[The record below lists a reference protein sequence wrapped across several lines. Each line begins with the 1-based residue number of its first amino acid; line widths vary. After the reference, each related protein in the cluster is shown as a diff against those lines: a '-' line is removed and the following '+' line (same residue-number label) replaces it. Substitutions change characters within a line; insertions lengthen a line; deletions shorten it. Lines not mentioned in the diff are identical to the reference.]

1 MKILKNLQAICS
13 SNASNTA
20 GKNSIKE
27 LVDAANNLEILNLS
41 NSFAY
46 ALPACVFLKKNK

>member
-1 MKILKNLQAICS
+1 MKIWKNLQAICS
-13 SNASNTA
+13 SKASNTA

-46 ALPACVFLKKNK
+46 ALPACVFLKK